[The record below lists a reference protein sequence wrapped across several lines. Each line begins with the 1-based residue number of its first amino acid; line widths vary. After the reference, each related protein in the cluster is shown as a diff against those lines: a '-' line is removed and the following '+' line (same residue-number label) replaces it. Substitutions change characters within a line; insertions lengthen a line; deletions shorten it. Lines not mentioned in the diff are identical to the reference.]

1 MPRGHIAWAGGLPA
15 GRQLPVLPTSVLVH
29 PLTSLSLF
37 PPVCPAPVHPPVLT
51 PPLNAAARRRP
62 DMWGSS
68 RSMAGAA
75 FLCPP
80 PTHASLP
87 PHPQPLSPPGR
98 RAAFVGAPAAGADVG
113 GEGGG
118 GWCGSGGSVGR
129 VGRPS
134 VCGIRLWRAV
144 AARRWGGGSDRG
156 GSGRGARPSAAAAAS
171 SAAAAAAATPAPDG
185 AVPSAAVNVVGSRAE
200 PAAAAPPAPQ
210 LSTLLIS
217 CPDKK
222 GVVASLGQLLYGYGC
237 NILTSEQFTDVSCS
251 RYFQRIVF
259 DYSAVHV
266 GAANMAVVEGALSDL
281 AARDEMEWTLS
292 YASVVKRVVLLVSL
306 ADHCLVD
313 LLMRVRSGELRC
325 TVAAVVSNHAVLEPV
340 ARMFDVPF
348 VHLPIEVGADGDKAA
363 AKAAQEAALEALM
376 AERGVD
382 VVVLARYMQVLSPG
396 FCERHAGRVINIHHG
411 LLPSFTGGRPYH
423 QAHARGVK
431 RIGASAHYVTA
442 DLDQGPL
449 IEQDTTRAVHRD
461 SVADLVRKG
470 RDLERVVLARAV
482 RWHLDDRVIIF
493 GCKTVVFDD

>member
-1 MPRGHIAWAGGLPA
+1 
-15 GRQLPVLPTSVLVH
+15 
-29 PLTSLSLF
+29 
-37 PPVCPAPVHPPVLT
+37 
-51 PPLNAAARRRP
+51 
-62 DMWGSS
+62 
-68 RSMAGAA
+68 MAGAA

-87 PHPQPLSPPGR
+87 PHPQPLSPPGAR
-98 RAAFVGAPAAGADVG
+98 RAAFVGAPAAGADVS

-118 GWCGSGGSVGR
+118 GC
-129 VGRPS
+129 
-134 VCGIRLWRAV
+134 
-144 AARRWGGGSDRG
+144 
-156 GSGRGARPSAAAAAS
+156 
-171 SAAAAAAATPAPDG
+171 
-185 AVPSAAVNVVGSRAE
+185 
-200 PAAAAPPAPQ
+200 
-210 LSTLLIS
+210 TLLIS

-442 DLDQGPL
+442 ALDQGPL